1 MGIVL
6 FGGTVVNYDSVKSQ
20 DVRIDGQV
28 IDRIGSGLEVPGDEV
43 IDVSG
48 CYLFP
53 GGIDPHTHFDLN
65 MGNTIT
71 ADDFSTGSR
80 AALMGGTTTVID
92 YATQS
97 RGQSLSDALAIWH
110 GKAHGK
116 SFIDYGFHM
125 AMCDCRDEVLAELA
139 MLTIRHGVSSVKLYM
154 AYKDV
159 MQVDDASLLKV
170 MRACRETGLRV
181 CLHCENG
188 DIISEMVKSA
198 KAAEKFSPEQHAAT
212 RPEAVEAEAVYR
224 AICLTEI
231 FGCSLY
237 IVHVS
242 TERAVNL
249 IREAQ
254 RRGLPVTAETCP
266 QYLLLDE
273 SYYAKAGFE
282 AAKYVM
288 SPPLR
293 NRNNQAALWQGL
305 ADNTISCVGSD
316 HCSFNWIG
324 QKELGQDDFSLIPN
338 GAPGVENRF
347 GLMYTFGVAAGRLSL
362 QQFAQVTA
370 TNAAKLFGLYPR
382 KGALMVGS
390 DADIVIWDPTRH
402 SVIRAENQTQNVDY
416 NTYEGFAQAGAVR
429 HVFLRGKR
437 MVKDGVSHVEALG
450 EYLPRNPMPIGEGN

>member
-20 DVRIDGQV
+20 DVRIDGQI
-28 IDRIGSGLEVPGDEV
+28 IDRIGPGLEVSGDEV

-65 MGNTIT
+65 MGNTMT
-71 ADDFSTGSR
+71 ADDFATGSR

-110 GKAHGK
+110 GKAAGK

-139 MLTIRHGVSSVKLYM
+139 MLAIHHGVSSVKLYM

-170 MRACRETGLRV
+170 MRVCRSAGLRV

-198 KAAEKFSPEQHAAT
+198 KAAGKFSPEQHAAT

-273 SYYAKAGFE
+273 SYYEKADFE

-305 ADNTISCVGSD
+305 ADSTISCVGSD

-324 QKELGQDDFSLIPN
+324 QKELGRDDFSLIPN

-347 GLMYTFGVAAGRLSL
+347 GLMYTFGVEAGRLSL
-362 QQFAQVTA
+362 QQFAQVTS

-416 NTYEGFAQAGAVR
+416 NTYEGFAQTGAVR

-437 MVKDGVSHVEALG
+437 MVKDGVSHVAALG